1 MKKQIIFLL
10 VLSFIFI
17 VNTKAQTTQD
27 SIKQVEEEQ
36 RKVEIAMKKAEEE
49 MKKAEIEMK
58 KAEEE
63 IKKAEIEQEREYT
76 NTTLE
81 AAMKKLEEDM
91 KKLEKDIE
99 ELLSGTK
106 ENRNDSDS
114 KWERDKDDERLG
126 LNYSKKSKD
135 GFSQTELRL
144 GMLDLGVSSYLFDGN
159 LDLPRDLNDL
169 ELLYGGSWNINWHI
183 IRNRIY
189 FVRRAA
195 SIEYGLTFSWMHY
208 KFANNFLIDRDAT
221 NFEITPLVGEYR
233 KNKLRT
239 TFIEIPLMLTLSSN
253 KSKIFVSGGGYAG
266 LLLGSQQRLKTEN
279 GSKTKVK
286 DDFNLNKFRY
296 GLEGRLGLGPIN
308 IYAQYSLVPLFKQ
321 DQGPELY
328 PLNVGLTIL
337 GF

>member
-10 VLSFIFI
+10 VLSFVFI
-17 VNTKAQTTQD
+17 TNIQAQTTQD
-27 SIKQVEEEQ
+27 SIKKAETEQEKARMEQEKAETDNSSELETEEYKRTMEQ
-36 RKVEIAMKKAEEE
+36 LEREMEKHERAMK
-49 MKKAEIEMK
+49 
-58 KAEEE
+58 
-63 IKKAEIEQEREYT
+63 QLERE
-76 NTTLE
+76 
-81 AAMKKLEEDM
+81 M
-91 KKLEKDIE
+91 E
-99 ELLSGTK
+99 ELLNETGK
-106 ENRNDSDS
+106 NKKDSDKDS
-114 KWERDKDDERLG
+114 KWERDRDDERLG

-144 GMLDLGVSSYLFDGN
+144 GMLDLGVSGYLFNGN

-189 FVRRAA
+189 FVKKAA

-221 NFEITPLVGEYR
+221 NFEITPLEGEYR

-253 KSKIFVSGGGYAG
+253 ESKIFVSGGGYAG
-266 LLLGSQQRLKTEN
+266 LMLGSQQRLKTEN